1 MEDLE
6 NAFLAQARTYL
17 LSSYMGRIARSLERL
32 DDEAVWW
39 RPNDQ
44 ANSIANLMLHLQGNV
59 RQWIISGIGGAPDKR
74 ERQKEFGERAG
85 TGKAELLA
93 SLEATVEEACGVLE
107 AIAPDDLLKPRRI
120 QGLDVTTFGAVFTVV
135 EHFAMHTGQIIW
147 ITKALSGQDLR
158 FYDISAGVP
167 RKNW

>member
-1 MEDLE
+1 MEDLA

-17 LSSYMGRIARSLERL
+17 LKSYMGRIARCIERL

-59 RQWIISGIGGAPDKR
+59 RQWIISGIGGAPDTR
-74 ERQKEFGERAG
+74 ERQKEFDERAG
-85 TGKAELLA
+85 AGRAELLA
-93 SLEATVEEACGVLE
+93 ALRATVEEACAVIE
-107 AIAPDDLLKPRRI
+107 AIEPTTLLSPRRI
-120 QGLDVTTFGAVFTVV
+120 QGLDVTALEAVFHVV

-158 FYDISAGVP
+158 FYDMSAGVP